1 MLIKSMPCADPA
13 RSQSISGR
21 PMARQAQSSPGPSPR
36 APSDY
41 SSIRD
46 ASLAKHPYSSPA
58 VEPRLEQS
66 SENVAQRTSANE
78 DNAGLLPVT
87 PSIGPGT
94 PSLQIESPSSRGSV
108 HRYSDTIDM
117 GSFGRA
123 VGERHAAS
131 SAAEPRRMERQNSS
145 PALGIAFSSA
155 GDEKYGSDMFS
166 APIWSHAEEAAIHP
180 LDTSQD
186 ISDRTILPPSQ
197 DTSDRTNLS
206 PSPSFAQLQM
216 TSAPAPGRSGSTD
229 SGVPKAK
236 SKLRTLFSTKGSV
249 VK

>member
-1 MLIKSMPCADPA
+1 
-13 RSQSISGR
+13 
-21 PMARQAQSSPGPSPR
+21 
-36 APSDY
+36 
-41 SSIRD
+41 
-46 ASLAKHPYSSPA
+46 
-58 VEPRLEQS
+58 
-66 SENVAQRTSANE
+66 
-78 DNAGLLPVT
+78 
-87 PSIGPGT
+87 
-94 PSLQIESPSSRGSV
+94 V

-249 VK
+249 VKWFAALRHDNNNTLFARYITCDLIASPFAHHSDTLTLLRNQVSAPEIAQQEM